1 MRRERFTFIGLAVIF
16 FHALLVQAV
25 DARQARPVTDNNPP
39 PFDLRKERAAD
50 LTFGAG
56 REAEEIKSTP
66 DRVSLQLEAA
76 RVLADVRPEQALQL
90 LDSAWDALAK
100 VLGSEKTPDVERHYV
115 LRFSPEGCATTS
127 SATRPRGS
135 NSSTLT

>member
-1 MRRERFTFIGLAVIF
+1 MKRERFTFIGLAVIF
-16 FHALLVQAV
+16 LHALLVQAA
-25 DARQARPVTDNNPP
+25 DARQARPVAEDNPPP

-50 LTFGAG
+50 LAFSAG

-66 DRVSLQLEAA
+66 DRVSVQLEAA

-100 VLGSEKTPDVERHYV
+100 ILGSEKTTDVERHYALQLRVNV
-115 LRFSPEGCATTS
+115 LALFTNLARI
-127 SATRPRGS
+127 
-135 NSSTLT
+135 